1 MKLLR
6 ECLASIFYL
15 DVSIGHCQAERN
27 CLEGVTEEWRWGW
40 GVGRTGTLEAI
51 FAEKVILFDESCS
64 HCFVLC
70 IKGGGMYECIVA
82 AVIRLSG
89 LFEMCLG

>member
-1 MKLLR
+1 MKLLC

-15 DVSIGHCQAERN
+15 NVSIGHCQTERN
-27 CLEGVTEEWRWGW
+27 CLEGVTEEWGVR
-40 GVGRTGTLEAI
+40 VGRTGALEAI

-70 IKGGGMYECIVA
+70 IKGGV
-82 AVIRLSG
+82 
-89 LFEMCLG
+89 